1 MATSHPSNN
10 FCSTTSGS
18 TSDSGQTTSLSV
30 LKTIY
35 PTLWYRIH
43 VLLFDLQHYTQ
54 RADSRNRL
62 ETVVDPLY
70 LGAPYFETQ
79 EAEAIRTA
87 DCGGRT
93 LSQTLQTRLDER
105 LNRRMEKRVESGD
118 FRVCAA
124 HDLAP
129 VLGEQLGVDLKR
141 LSKEKTFINLL
152 NTKGLDLGDARWE
165 GLSRKSFAP
174 KARKK

>member
-1 MATSHPSNN
+1 MSS
-10 FCSTTSGS
+10 S

-30 LKTIY
+30 LKTLH

-62 ETVVDPLY
+62 EAVVGPSY
-70 LGAPYFETQ
+70 LGAPYFESQ
-79 EAEAIRTA
+79 EAEAIRTV
-87 DCGGRT
+87 DCRGKP
-93 LSQTLQTRLDER
+93 LSQILQTRLDER
-105 LNRRMEKRVESGD
+105 LSRRMDKRVESGD

-152 NTKGLDLGDARWE
+152 NAKGLDLGDARWE
-165 GLSRKSFAP
+165 GILRKSFVP
-174 KARKK
+174 KGRKRK